1 MQRPGGKLEQA
12 EFGTPGTNEVR
23 IGWPTCSRSIKLS
36 TRLVKTVAFPRTLS
50 PGRNTLSYFTLTP
63 VSQSWAVSA
72 TRSGLGRKVNDGVGC
87 TPSISVSV
95 TDGARY
101 PSA

>member
-1 MQRPGGKLEQA
+1 MHRPGGRVGQA

-23 IGWPTCSRSIKLS
+23 IGSPTCSRSMKLS
-36 TRLVKTVAFPRTLS
+36 TRLVKTVPFPRTLS
-50 PGRNTLSYFTLTP
+50 PARNTLSYFRLTP
-63 VSQSWAVSA
+63 ASQSWAVSA

-87 TPSISVSV
+87 TPSIRVSV

-101 PSA
+101 P